1 MLQSSL
7 FFILTLII
15 FQNQTQLTSSY
26 TFLKLTFPN
35 SSGQIESPFT
45 LFRKVSVFLLLRFCL
60 CQFLCSGLL
69 SVPNPLPPIKSYSS
83 FKFSHKFFF
92 YKLFPEYF
100 SPYLC
105 LPALNSHTTLMSV
118 LLIWQSV
125 IHCLVTSLKIVIYLE
140 YCHLTISLCIFCLPN
155 YLKISLWTGAATHF
169 FPTLYRTELGT

>member
-1 MLQSSL
+1 M
-7 FFILTLII
+7 II
-15 FQNQTQLTSSY
+15 FQNKAQLTSSY

-45 LFRKVSVFLLLRFCL
+45 LFQKVSVFLLLRFCL
-60 CQFLCSGLL
+60 CQFLCSGLPP
-69 SVPNPLPPIKSYSS
+69 VPNPLSPIKSYSS

-92 YKLFPEYF
+92 YKLFPEYS

-105 LPALNSHTTLMSV
+105 FPALNSHTTLMSV

-140 YCHLTISLCIFCLPN
+140 YCHLTISLCIFCLPQLPKN
-155 YLKISLWTGAATHF
+155 ITVVRSSNTFFFQLSIEQNWAPSRNSL
-169 FPTLYRTELGT
+169 LNVY